1 MYRYILLTVSLL
13 AAWAVQ
19 AQTTMTVEAPRVV
32 VRGEPFRIAFVVN
45 AETSDFK
52 APDLSDFAVL
62 AGPTPGSSYM
72 EQIVNGRR
80 SSQVSKT
87 FTYIVEAGKEGKF
100 TIKGASA
107 TVDGK
112 QINCEPFVI
121 EVIKPEENAAG
132 NRQGSGTGSLSDDDL
147 FMRVELNKKN
157 VVKGEPITA
166 TIKLYTRVGISQ
178 IEDIHFPAFN
188 GFWSQEQGRARELT
202 AQEENVNG
210 RIYRASVL
218 LQYILIPQQT
228 GEIKID
234 PAEAVC
240 VVQLRTEGSGLI
252 DAFFGNVQNVRKR
265 IVAPGQTVHVSAL
278 PAGAPASFTGAVGK
292 YSISAAWSKDSIQA
306 HEAVSLVVKISG
318 QGNTNLV
325 EAPRISFPADFE
337 TYEMKTTDQTQGGAT
352 AISGTKVF
360 EFPVIPRSAGRF
372 TIEPISFSYYDV
384 SSKQYLTVKTPELT
398 LRVGRGTGNTAP
410 TVYDGGV
417 SQMVV
422 KDLGQ
427 DIRYIYT
434 GLPALLP
441 IQSFFMGSMGF
452 WLLAGALVLG
462 FFVLYQLLLRR
473 RERNKNVVLVRSRK
487 ANKQARMRL
496 KTAGS
501 FLKQA
506 ESARFYEEIDRA
518 LWGYMGDKLGIPPA
532 DHATERVVAML
543 YAHKAP
549 DSSIQ
554 EFSDLIA
561 HCAFARYAPSAGS
574 GEMDKIYD
582 RALQLISQLEPY
594 IK

>member
-1 MYRYILLTVSLL
+1 MYRYILLTLALL
-13 AAWAVQ
+13 ATWGLQ

-32 VRGEPFRIAFVVN
+32 VKGEPFRLAFVVN
-45 AETSDFK
+45 AEATDFK
-52 APDLSDFAVL
+52 APDLSDFAVM
-62 AGPTPGSSYM
+62 AGPTPGSSSM
-72 EQIVNGRR
+72 EFIVNGQR
-80 SSQVSKT
+80 SVQISRSY
-87 FTYIVEAGKEGKF
+87 TYILEAGKEGKF
-100 TIKGASA
+100 TIKGASV
-107 TVDGK
+107 TSGGK

-121 EVIKPEENAAG
+121 EVIKPEEN
-132 NRQGSGTGSLSDDDL
+132 RPSQPQGSGTATLAEDDL
-147 FMRVELNKKN
+147 FLRVELNKKN

-166 TIKLYTRVGISQ
+166 TIKLYTRPFVSQ

-188 GFWSQEQGRARELT
+188 GFWSQEQGRIRELT

-218 LQYILIPQQT
+218 RQYILIPQQT

-240 VVQLRTEGSGLI
+240 LVQLRTEGSGLI
-252 DAFFGNVQNVRKR
+252 DAFFGNVQTLRKR
-265 IVAPGQTVHVSAL
+265 LVAPAQTVRVSPL
-278 PAGAPASFTGAVGK
+278 PAGAPASFSGAVGK
-292 YSISAAWSKDSIQA
+292 YNITAAWSKDSIQA

-318 QGNTNLV
+318 QGNVNLV
-325 EAPRISFPADFE
+325 EAPRVQFPADFE
-337 TYEMKTTDQTQGGAT
+337 TYEMKTTDETKGNVT
-352 AISGTKVF
+352 AISGSKSF

-372 TIEPISFSYYDV
+372 TIDPVSFSYWDV
-384 SSKQYLTVKTPELT
+384 SSKQYVTLKTPELT
-398 LRVGRGTGNTAP
+398 LRVGKGSGTGTP

-434 GLPALLP
+434 GLPALVP
-441 IQSFFMGSMGF
+441 VSSFFMGSLTF
-452 WLLAGALVLG
+452 WLLAGALVLC
-462 FFVLYQLLLRR
+462 FFALYQLLLRR

-487 ANKQARMRL
+487 ANKQARLRL
-496 KTAGS
+496 KTAGG

-506 ESARFYEEIDRA
+506 DSARFYEEIDRA

-543 YAHKAP
+543 HARKA
-549 DSSIQ
+549 SEALIQ

-582 RALQLISQLEPY
+582 RALQLISQLEQY

>member
-13 AAWAVQ
+13 TAWAAQ
-19 AQTTMTVEAPRVV
+19 AQTSMTVEAPRVV

-121 EVIKPEENAAG
+121 EVIKPEENRP
-132 NRQGSGTGSLSDDDL
+132 NQQGSGAATLAEDDL
-147 FMRVELNKKN
+147 FLRVELNKKN

-166 TIKLYTRVGISQ
+166 TIKLYTRVSISQ
-178 IEDIHFPAFN
+178 IEDIRFPAFN
-188 GFWSQEQGRARELT
+188 GFWSQEQGRVRELT

-306 HEAVSLVVKISG
+306 HEAVSLVVKVSG
-318 QGNTNLV
+318 QGNVNLV
-325 EAPRISFPADFE
+325 EAPRVQFPADFE

-352 AISGTKVF
+352 AISGSKTF

-372 TIEPISFSYYDV
+372 TIEPISFSYWDV

-398 LRVGRGTGNTAP
+398 LRVGKGSGTGSP

-434 GLPALLP
+434 AFPALMP

-452 WLLAGALVLG
+452 WLLAGALVLD

-487 ANKQARMRL
+487 ANKQARLRL

-506 ESARFYEEIDRA
+506 DSARFYEEIDRA

-543 YAHKAP
+543 HARKA
-549 DSSIQ
+549 SESLTQ

-561 HCAFARYAPSAGS
+561 HCAFARYAPSAGT
-574 GEMDKIYD
+574 GEMDKIYE